1 MTHPTG
7 LNGSLFEQ
15 GCLTTSGCEYS
26 YTTTYGIVKNLVTLV
41 IVARNGLLF
50 SRRFFYDV
58 LDMATRTNN
67 PSWKSAA
74 EVLGALLP
82 HLPIAG
88 RVQEYRVWEVWEE
101 AVGEA
106 VARKARPRKIRNGRL
121 VVIASNSAYLQE
133 LQFYKAQIKDA
144 VNQRL
149 GAAVVKDIFFAL
161 GRVRDTASRPAAPPH
176 RPLPPF
182 SELTVPALGRPDL
195 ETAFAALLAARRRRL
210 SKEEPHG

>member
-1 MTHPTG
+1 MR
-7 LNGSLFEQ
+7 Q
-15 GCLTTSGCEYS
+15 EYS
-26 YTTTYGIVKNLVTLV
+26 YTTTYGIVKNLVALV
-41 IVARNGLLF
+41 IVARDALLF
-50 SRRFFYDV
+50 SLRFFYDAF
-58 LDMATRTNN
+58 DMAPRANN
-67 PSWKSAA
+67 PSWNSAA

-106 VARKARPRKIRNGRL
+106 VARKARPSKIRNGRL

-182 SELTVPALGRPDL
+182 SDLTVPALGRPDL

-210 SKEEPHG
+210 LKEEPHG